1 MEEVISRLLEGDF
14 EYENGTLDF
23 SCAKLELTIKRGE
36 SKEGSFKILG
46 EPGRYTKGTITSTDG
61 RMECLTTEFV
71 GTEEEILFCFH
82 GDHLVEGDVVKGEFC
97 VVSNQGEY
105 YLPFVVTVEYTQL
118 TSSLGNV
125 KNLFHFANLAKANP
139 KEAVTLFYSPDFEK
153 ILTGSDKQYYTY
165 YRALSAIPGNEQNV
179 EEFLIGINKKQK
191 IEYLTDVQEL
201 QMEDPEGI
209 EEINLTIT
217 RNGWGYTE
225 LAVETEGD
233 FLYTEKTEITDDDFL
248 GNICRLPVYV
258 DASYLHAGNNY
269 GCVRLHNSYVQMEI
283 PVFVKNHGVGLKGRK
298 NREKKHR
305 LLQLMELYQAFRL
318 KKISTA
324 TWLKES
330 NHLVEKMT
338 SGDEKD
344 VTARLF
350 QAQLLITEERSNEAQ
365 WILDHVAE
373 LLDIVKDNEPVLE
386 AYYLYLTSLIRR
398 EENYVNKVTGQ
409 VEQIY
414 KKNRGAWR
422 VAWLLLYLSEEYSRS
437 ATKKWMFLESQI
449 EMGCYSP
456 VIYIEALLL
465 LNRNPSLLMK
475 LGKFERHVLSYGA
488 KQELLSKDVVM
499 QFLYLVQKE
508 KDFSP
513 FLYRI
518 LEKCYKTQPDTAIL
532 QEICSMLIKGS
543 KTGPKWYEWYRLG
556 VEKELR
562 ITRLYEYYML
572 SVDRDKIDVLPKI
585 ILMYF
590 SYQNTLQYDLAAFLY
605 ANVYRN
611 REKFPDLYQNYLHTI
626 EQFITEQILKR
637 HINRDLAYL
646 YKNLVTPRML
656 TGEVAD
662 ALAEILFVHQIQVNN
677 KRIRNVIVYRNC
689 LSTEQCYPVSE
700 GKAFVSL
707 PGTECT
713 VIFEDER
720 KHRFITGVQ
729 HIIEKLLLPGKP
741 AKQIAPLVGNKKDF
755 NIYQCING
763 KEPAEIT
770 DENVERFRYLLA
782 DEDIV
787 PEIKRTVYMRLL
799 QYYYDRDRMQE
810 LDTYLT
816 TIEPGLLS
824 ATERGEVMRYM
835 LMCGQEQRAKD
846 WLQQYG
852 PYNADAKALVK
863 LCTVL
868 IRDTDFAQDDLLTES
883 VWYAFRKGKYDERC
897 LQYLMMHYK
906 GLTGRLRDIWKAAEA
921 FGMNTAVLSERIL
934 IQMLFSGA
942 FVGEKMDIFRSYI
955 SEGAK
960 PDVEMAF
967 LAHCAYEYYVK
978 DRVATDYLF
987 RVMTALHK
995 QGETLQKVCKL
1006 SYIKYYSE
1014 NSEEITEETKQIAKE
1029 FIYELLRENI
1039 RLKMFW
1045 EFADTHDKGM
1055 ANQLADKTIVE
1066 YKAHPQARAVMHYC
1080 VETAEGEE
1088 AEYRTEEMDEVYG
1101 GVSFK
1106 DFVLFFGERLQYY
1119 IMEQRDGS
1127 EQLTESATIQKSDA
1141 GSQMTEGKFALLNDL
1156 SISTTL
1162 QDYGTVDKL
1171 LEEYEYQEFMK
1182 NGLFKL
1188 R

>member
-1 MEEVISRLLEGDF
+1 MEEIINRLLEGDF

-23 SCAKLELTIKRGE
+23 SCAKLELSIKSGE
-36 SKEGSFKILG
+36 RKEGSFKILG
-46 EPGRYTKGTITSTDG
+46 EPGRYTKGWISSTDG

-71 GTEEEILFCFH
+71 GTEEEIGFCFH
-82 GDHLVEGDVVKGEFC
+82 GEHLLEGDVVKGEFC

-105 YLPFVVTVEYTQL
+105 YLPFVVSVEYTQL

-125 KNLFHFANLAKANP
+125 KNLFHFANLAKSNP
-139 KEAVTLFYSPDFEK
+139 QEAVTLFYSPDFSK
-153 ILTGSDKQYYTY
+153 IFTGSDKQYYTY
-165 YRALSAIPGNEQNV
+165 YRALSAIPGNEQNI

-201 QMEDPEGI
+201 RMEDPEGVEAQNI
-209 EEINLTIT
+209 TIT
-217 RNGWGYTE
+217 RNGWGYTQ
-225 LAVETEGD
+225 LFIETQGE
-233 FLYTEKTEITDDDFL
+233 FLYTEKAEITDEDFL

-258 DASYLHAGNNY
+258 DATLLHTGNNY
-269 GCVRLHNSYVQMEI
+269 GYIRIYNSYAKMEI
-283 PVFVKNHGVGLKGRK
+283 PVFVKNHGVGLSGRK
-298 NREKKHR
+298 NREKKHQ

-318 KKISTA
+318 KKIGTA

-330 NHLVEKMT
+330 SSLVELMAA
-338 SGDEKD
+338 GDEKD
-344 VTARLF
+344 IATRLF
-350 QAQLLITEERSNEAQ
+350 QAQLLITEERCNEAQ
-365 WILDHVAE
+365 WILDHVAG
-373 LLDIVKDNEPVLE
+373 LLDAVKTEDPVLE
-386 AYYLYLTSLIRR
+386 AYYLYLTSLIYR
-398 EENYVNKVTGQ
+398 EEDYVNRITRQ

-414 KKNRGAWR
+414 KQNRDAWR
-422 VAWLLLYLSEEYSRS
+422 IAWLLLYLSEEYSRS
-437 ATKKWMFLESQI
+437 TTKKWMFLENQV

-475 LGKFERHVLSYGA
+475 LGKFERNVLAYGA
-488 KQELLSKDVVM
+488 KQELLSKDVIM

-508 KDFSP
+508 REFSP
-513 FLYRI
+513 YLYRI
-518 LEKCYKTQPDTAIL
+518 LEKCYQTRADTAIL
-532 QEICSMLIKGS
+532 QEICSMLIKGN

-572 SVDRDKIDVLPKI
+572 SVDRDKVDVLPKI

-590 SYQNTLQYDLAAFLY
+590 SYQNTLPYDLAAFLY

-646 YKNLVTPRML
+646 YKNLLSPRML
-656 TGEVAD
+656 TSEVAD

-677 KRIRNVIVYRNC
+677 KKIRHVIVYRNC
-689 LSTEQCYPVSE
+689 LVKEQRYPVAE

-713 VIFEDER
+713 VIFEDDR
-720 KHRFITGVQ
+720 KHRYITGVQ

-755 NIYQCING
+755 NVYQCING

-770 DENVERFRYLLA
+770 DDNVERFRYLLE
-782 DEDIV
+782 DEDINTD
-787 PEIKRTVYMRLL
+787 IKRAVSMHLL
-799 QYYYDRDRMQE
+799 QYYYDRDRIQE
-810 LDTYLT
+810 LDTYLE
-816 TIEPGLLS
+816 TIEPEILS

-835 LMCGQEQRAKD
+835 LMRGQVQRAKQ
-846 WLQQYG
+846 WLQKYG
-852 PYNADAKALVK
+852 PYSADAKAIMK
-863 LCTVL
+863 LSTLL
-868 IRDTDFAQDDLLTES
+868 IRDTNFEKEDMLTEAT
-883 VWYAFRKGKYDERC
+883 WYAFRKGKYCDEC
-897 LQYLMMHYK
+897 LQYLMLYYN
-906 GLTGRLRDIWKAAEA
+906 GLTGRLRDIWKAAES
-921 FGMNTAVLSERIL
+921 FGMDTGALSERIL

-942 FVGEKMDIFRSYI
+942 FVGEKMDIFRRYVSR
-955 SEGAK
+955 GARM
-960 PDVEMAF
+960 DIETAF
-967 LAHCAYEYYVK
+967 LSHCAYEYYVK
-978 DRVATDYLF
+978 DRVVADYPF
-987 RVMTALHK
+987 REMAALHK
-995 QGETLQKVCKL
+995 QGEQLQKVCKL

-1014 NSEEITEETKQIAKE
+1014 NSAEITEEIKQIAKE

-1039 RLKMFW
+1039 RLKMFR
-1045 EFADTHDKGM
+1045 EFTDTKDVGL
-1055 ANQLADKTIVE
+1055 ANQLADRTIVE

-1088 AEYRTEEMDEVYG
+1088 AEYRTEEMNEVYG

-1119 IMEQRDGS
+1119 IMEQKDGS
-1127 EQLTESATIQKSDA
+1127 EQLTESATIQKSDV
-1141 GSQMTEGKFALLNDL
+1141 GGNGTEGKFNLINDL

-1162 QDYGTVDKL
+1162 QDYETVDKL
-1171 LEEYEYQEFMK
+1171 LAEYEYQEFMK